1 MPLACYSH
9 AVSNL
14 QVKNVDE
21 SLHEELR
28 ARAAAAGATISDY
41 VLELIRRDLRTPSR
55 RTWLGAAAALPRHNL
70 TRAEVT
76 AALDAERSHR

>member
-1 MPLACYSH
+1 M
-9 AVSNL
+9 SNL

-21 SLHEELR
+21 SLHDELR

-41 VLELIRRDLRTPSR
+41 VLELIRRDLRIPTR
-55 RTWLGAAAALPRHNL
+55 RSWLGSAAALPRHRL
-70 TRAEVT
+70 TRDQVT

>member
-1 MPLACYSH
+1 MP
-9 AVSNL
+9 VSNL

-55 RTWLGAAAALPRHNL
+55 RDWLGSAAALPRHNVA
-70 TRAEVT
+70 RDEIT